1 MLKQG
6 VYCQLAPVL
15 FGSGSRQ
22 ETGAKAKE
30 LGMHKVLVVTD
41 PSIVKLGHE
50 KKILASLAEA
60 NIEYVLWPEAIGDC
74 PDTAVRAAAKV
85 AVDNKVDGI
94 VGLGG
99 GSSLDT
105 AKAAA
110 VVAANGEE
118 ILEEIP
124 AYLSGQKKY
133 QHQPLKKLLIPTT
146 FGTGSEVTF
155 VCVINDSK
163 LDCKI
168 GLPSSPDYAIVDP
181 ELSLGMPAFITAFT
195 GLDAFSHAHESL
207 TEKKSTEHSDLLA
220 YEAMR
225 LVAKW
230 LPVACED
237 INNLQAREYL
247 ALASNYAGIPFSES
261 GTHVAH
267 SIAQAIG
274 HKFHVAHGVACALS
288 LPPAIEFI
296 ALQYPEKIKKIGEA
310 IDIEVSSNDPAEIGK
325 IIADWVRGFMKK
337 LGIKS
342 YKEQGLTLED
352 CLSVEDMVY
361 ADDLFHCF
369 DGEVSRE
376 DLRQMLKDMYETY
389 Q

>member
-1 MLKQG
+1 MLKEG

-15 FGSGSRQ
+15 FGSGSSNK
-22 ETGAKAKE
+22 TGIKAKE
-30 LGMHKVLVVTD
+30 LDMHKVLVITD
-41 PSIVKLGHE
+41 PGIVKIGHE
-50 KKILASLAEA
+50 KKIIASLEKEK
-60 NIEYVLWPEAIGDC
+60 IEYIFWPNVIGDC

-85 AVDNKVDGI
+85 AVENNVDGI
-94 VGLGG
+94 IGLGG

-110 VVAANGEE
+110 VVATNGEE

-133 QHQPLKKLLIPTT
+133 LHQPLKKLLIPTT

-155 VCVINDSK
+155 VSVINDSK

-168 GLPSSPDYAIVDP
+168 GLPSAPDYAIVDP
-181 ELSLGMPAFITAFT
+181 ELSLGMPAYITAFT

-207 TEKKSTEHSDLLA
+207 TEKKRTAHSDLLA
-220 YEAMR
+220 YEAMY

-230 LPVACED
+230 LPIACED

-247 ALASNYAGIPFSES
+247 ALASNYAGISFSES
-261 GTHVAH
+261 GTHIAH
-267 SIAQAIG
+267 SIAQAMG
-274 HKFHVAHGVACALS
+274 HKYHVAHGVACALS
-288 LPPAIEFI
+288 LPPAIELI
-296 ALQYPEKIKKIGEA
+296 ALYYPEKIKKIG
-310 IDIEVSSNDPAEIGK
+310 DVVGVEVSSDEPEKIGI
-325 IIADWVRGFMKK
+325 IIAGWVRDFMKR

-352 CLSVEDMVY
+352 CLNIEDIVY

-376 DLRQMLKDMYETY
+376 ELHQMLKGMYEDY